1 MLVTLSSEKVK
12 NIIKSLNLPKVILHY
27 MSLTSLSQNP
37 CITESN
43 ITKTITYNQGFYI
56 LALCLHGIYVSW
68 FVQCHLWSQLCEGD
82 WKYGNL
88 WIKAMCIVRFC
99 FTCVPNLIFFS
110 FTSLSHSY
118 TILSW
123 SLIGVQRL
131 RYTSRKFHCSLPFCL
146 ASSWDKR

>member
-12 NIIKSLNLPKVILHY
+12 NIIKSLNLPEVILHY

-37 CITESN
+37 SITESN

-56 LALCLHGIYVSW
+56 LALCLHGIDVSR

-99 FTCVPNLIFFS
+99 FTCVPNLIS

-131 RYTSRKFHCSLPFCL
+131 RYTWKKISLQFTFL
-146 ASSWDKR
+146 FSIQLG

>member
-12 NIIKSLNLPKVILHY
+12 NIIKSLNLPEVILHY

-37 CITESN
+37 SITESN

-56 LALCLHGIYVSW
+56 LALCLHGIDVSR

-88 WIKAMCIVRFC
+88 WIKAMCICEVLFHLCSKFNLFQFYILITFLHNSFLVTHRSSKVEIYLKEN
-99 FTCVPNLIFFS
+99 FTAVY
-110 FTSLSHSY
+110 LS
-118 TILSW
+118 
-123 SLIGVQRL
+123 V
-131 RYTSRKFHCSLPFCL
+131 
-146 ASSWDKR
+146 

>member
-56 LALCLHGIYVSW
+56 LALCLHEIDVSW

-88 WIKAMCIVRFC
+88 WIKAMCICEVLFHLCSKFNLFQFYILITFLHNSFLVTHRRSKVEIYLKKISLQ
-99 FTCVPNLIFFS
+99 FTFLFS
-110 FTSLSHSY
+110 IQL
-118 TILSW
+118 
-123 SLIGVQRL
+123 G
-131 RYTSRKFHCSLPFCL
+131 
-146 ASSWDKR
+146 